1 VSIAI
6 YTQSTHHEGLFQDF
20 NALHGVYNHHSGL
33 IMDLIMAIGENIK
46 RLRRDKGLTQGQLAD
61 KSKLGLNLI
70 SRLER
75 NATDPK
81 LSSLDKLM
89 NALECSADALISDE
103 ENSGLPTLLKTQVE
117 RITVLP
123 AEDQKVIIK
132 MIDNYS
138 KAVAYDNIM
147 KDRGF
152 FSMQPI
158 MGKTESVLK

>member
-1 VSIAI
+1 MSIGAN
-6 YTQSTHHEGLFQDF
+6 L
-20 NALHGVYNHHSGL
+20 
-33 IMDLIMAIGENIK
+33 K
-46 RLRRDKGLTQGQLAD
+46 RIRRDIGLTQGELAE

-75 NATDPK
+75 DATDPR
-81 LSSLDKLM
+81 LSSLYKLM
-89 NALECSADALISDE
+89 NALDCSADALISDE
-103 ENSGLPTLLKTQVE
+103 GNSSLPTLLKTQIE

-123 AEDQKVIIK
+123 ADDQKVVIK

-138 KAVAYDNIM
+138 KAVAYDNIV

-158 MGKTESVLK
+158 MGKTESVVK

>member
-1 VSIAI
+1 MS
-6 YTQSTHHEGLFQDF
+6 
-20 NALHGVYNHHSGL
+20 
-33 IMDLIMAIGENIK
+33 IGENVK
-46 RLRRDKGLTQGQLAD
+46 RIRRDKGLTQGELAE

-75 NATDPK
+75 DATDPR
-81 LSSLDKLM
+81 LSSLYKLM

-103 ENSGLPTLLKTQVE
+103 GNSSLPTLLKTQIE

-123 AEDQKVIIK
+123 TDDQKVVIK

-138 KAVAYDNIM
+138 KAVAYDNIV

-158 MGKTESVLK
+158 MGKTESVVK

>member
-1 VSIAI
+1 MSIGAN
-6 YTQSTHHEGLFQDF
+6 L
-20 NALHGVYNHHSGL
+20 
-33 IMDLIMAIGENIK
+33 K
-46 RLRRDKGLTQGQLAD
+46 RIRRDKGLTQGELAE

-75 NATDPK
+75 DATDPR
-81 LSSLDKLM
+81 LSSLYKLM
-89 NALECSADALISDE
+89 NALDCSADALISDE
-103 ENSGLPTLLKTQVE
+103 GNSSLPTLLKTQIE

-123 AEDQKVIIK
+123 ADDQKVVIK

-138 KAVAYDNIM
+138 KAVAYDNIV

-158 MGKTESVLK
+158 MGKTESVVK